1 LSDAEVAECGGLSGN
16 FDHPNTRRRPD
27 VVSALVIGGGR
38 PRVGSEHVDLL
49 EEYRKA
55 TFFFESGDPLG
66 AARLLEP
73 IVEAEPQNAAVRQLL
88 ARAYFNSAQ
97 LNGAEAQ
104 LRALIEHD
112 PSDHYAHHVLG
123 RTLERAGRFREALP
137 HLRLAAAMKQ
147 HADYADAVR
156 RVEEWLGKPSLGS

>member
-1 LSDAEVAECGGLSGN
+1 M
-16 FDHPNTRRRPD
+16 
-27 VVSALVIGGGR
+27 
-38 PRVGSEHVDLL
+38 DLL
-49 EEYRKA
+49 EEYRRA

-73 IVEAEPQNAAVRQLL
+73 IVEAEPHNTAVRQLL

-97 LNGAEAQ
+97 LAGAEAQ
-104 LRALIEHD
+104 LRTLIEHD

-147 HADYADAVR
+147 HDDYEEALH
-156 RVEEWLGKPSLGS
+156 RVEEWLGKSEPSKPAHHD

>member
-1 LSDAEVAECGGLSGN
+1 M
-16 FDHPNTRRRPD
+16 
-27 VVSALVIGGGR
+27 
-38 PRVGSEHVDLL
+38 DLL
-49 EEYRKA
+49 EEYRRA
-55 TFFFESGDPLG
+55 TMFFESGDPLG

-73 IVEAEPQNAAVRQLL
+73 IVEAEPSNAAVRQLL

-97 LNGAEAQ
+97 LAGAEAQ

-137 HLRLAAAMKQ
+137 HLRLAAAM
-147 HADYADAVR
+147 HRHDDYSEALR
-156 RVEEWLGKPSLGS
+156 RVETWLGKNDLDSDG